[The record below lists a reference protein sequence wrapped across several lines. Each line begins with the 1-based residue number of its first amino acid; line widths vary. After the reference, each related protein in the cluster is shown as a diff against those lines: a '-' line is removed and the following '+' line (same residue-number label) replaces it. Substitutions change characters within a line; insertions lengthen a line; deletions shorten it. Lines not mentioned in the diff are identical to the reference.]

1 MSGASAGSGPGA
13 TDRPAGSPGAEVE
26 VGGPALSV
34 GIVVY
39 RSDLRLLGRTLDA
52 LARAIAAMSGDRA
65 DGCEVVL
72 IDNGPPQYS
81 ARLAAWLAA
90 RGGTP
95 PTLLTGHGNI
105 GYGRGNN
112 LAIGRTRARYHL
124 VLNPDAELDPDALE
138 VGLDH
143 LDRHPQV
150 GLVAASS
157 VDAAGRVLNL
167 CKTYPSVA
175 ILASRTLPDALVRGP
190 LRALRA
196 RYDLKPTA
204 DGPADVTGALVSG
217 SFMLC
222 RTSALRAVGGFD
234 PRYFLYFEDFDLSFR
249 LARVSRVAWLPRVRI
264 LHHGG
269 KAASKGWA
277 HRRMFVRGAAR
288 FFSTH
293 GWRLW

>member
-1 MSGASAGSGPGA
+1 VSGAA
-13 TDRPAGSPGAEVE
+13 
-26 VGGPALSV
+26 ALSV

-39 RSDLRLLGRTLDA
+39 RSALTLLGRTLDA
-52 LARAIAAMSGDRA
+52 LDRAIAAMSGERPN
-65 DGCEVVL
+65 GCEVVL
-72 IDNGPPQYS
+72 IDNGPPDYS
-81 ARLAAWLAA
+81 VELAAWLEA
-90 RGGTP
+90 RGGHR
-95 PTLLTGHGNI
+95 PTVLTGHGNI

-112 LAIGRTRARYHL
+112 LAIVRTGARHHL

-138 VGLDH
+138 LALDH
-143 LDRHPQV
+143 LERHPEV
-150 GLVAASS
+150 GLIAASS
-157 VDAAGRVLNL
+157 VDAAGRALNL

-190 LRALRA
+190 LRTLRS
-196 RYDLKPTA
+196 RYDLR
-204 DGPADVTGALVSG
+204 PAAGGSTDVTGALVSG
-217 SFMLC
+217 SFMLF

-249 LARVSRVAWLPRVRI
+249 LARVARVVWLPQVRI